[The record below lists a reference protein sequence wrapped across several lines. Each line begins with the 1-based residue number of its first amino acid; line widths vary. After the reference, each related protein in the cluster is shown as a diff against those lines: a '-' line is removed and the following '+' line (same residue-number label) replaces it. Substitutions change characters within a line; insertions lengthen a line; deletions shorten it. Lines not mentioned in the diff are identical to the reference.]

1 MADPT
6 PTTQGGLPDRISMPD
21 GVGVYERPRTAWLR
35 EHIGLLIG
43 LLLSLVGFAIF
54 AIREWA

>member
-6 PTTQGGLPDRISMPD
+6 PTTEQSLADRVSMPA
-21 GVGVYERPRTAWLR
+21 GVGIYERPRTAWLR